1 MNTTHTNENLK
12 GIDKLIADAEF
23 NRFSIIS
30 AIILIVGC
38 LGGINVGLGGL
49 SSTFQLVATVIPT
62 MATLSFILAVAPMRL
77 LLGTAILATIID
89 VVFIII
95 NVV

>member
-1 MNTTHTNENLK
+1 MSTTHTNENLT

-23 NRFSIIS
+23 NRFSVIS
-30 AIILIVGC
+30 MVLLIVGC
-38 LGGINVGLGGL
+38 LGGINVALGGL
-49 SSTFQLVATVIPT
+49 TSTFQLIATVIPT

-77 LLGTAILATIID
+77 LLGTALLATIID

-95 NVV
+95 NVI

>member
-1 MNTTHTNENLK
+1 MNTTHTNENLT

-23 NRFSIIS
+23 NRFSVITVV
-30 AIILIVGC
+30 LLVVGC
-38 LGGINVGLGGL
+38 LGGVNVGLGGL
-49 SSTFQLVATVIPT
+49 NSTFQLIATVIPT

-89 VVFIII
+89 VIFIII